1 MNGEPRME
9 VEIAGVTFKNPV
21 MTASGTFGQGQ
32 EYAEFFDI
40 GKLGAVT
47 TKGVAIIPWEGN
59 PAPRVA
65 ETPAGMLNSIGLQNP
80 GIDMFLERD
89 LPFLKGQGTG
99 VIVNVCGHEPD
110 DYYKVVERL
119 AGEDG
124 IDLLEINVS
133 CPNVRAGGL
142 TLGTDPKVLEEVTR
156 ECKKRAAQPVMIK
169 LTPNVTDIKTMARA
183 CEDGGADAISLINTL
198 MGMKIDVERQT
209 FVLAN
214 RTGGLSGPAIRPVAV
229 RMVYDAAHAVS
240 IPVVGMGG
248 IMCAEDAI
256 EFMLAGATAVSVG
269 MANFVNPYVTLEIID
284 GIRDYLKR
292 HDIDDVRKLIG
303 AVH

>member
-47 TKGVAIIPWEGN
+47 TKGVAVIPWEGN